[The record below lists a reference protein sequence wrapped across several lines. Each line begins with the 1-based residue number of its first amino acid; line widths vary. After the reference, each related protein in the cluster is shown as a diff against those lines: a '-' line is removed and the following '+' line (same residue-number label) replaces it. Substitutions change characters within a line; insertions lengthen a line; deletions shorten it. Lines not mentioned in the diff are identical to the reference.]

1 MISSWSQRLS
11 GWSWDQ
17 YPGYCLLT
25 GGLTEVD
32 DMDALG
38 AKFFRSNLSL
48 RDTAIV
54 GIVDDDLP
62 ALYGEKVHDLV
73 FELCLDATPEC
84 VGRL

>member
-1 MISSWSQRLS
+1 
-11 GWSWDQ
+11 
-17 YPGYCLLT
+17 
-25 GGLTEVD
+25 
-32 DMDALG
+32 MDALG
-38 AKFFRSNLSL
+38 AKLFRSNLSL
-48 RDTAIV
+48 CDTAIV